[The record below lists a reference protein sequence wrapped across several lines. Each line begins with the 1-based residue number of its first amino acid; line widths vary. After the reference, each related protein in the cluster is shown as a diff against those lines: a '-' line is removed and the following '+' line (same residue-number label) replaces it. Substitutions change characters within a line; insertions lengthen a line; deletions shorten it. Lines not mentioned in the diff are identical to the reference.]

1 MELGLALLDQNSIM
15 QVDSNVKAVHNLVAR
30 LLLKVVKKQA
40 DPPHQQDLS
49 GLLPLVR
56 FSHSLM
62 DTIILVLRKALF
74 SMSVHTR
81 EGDTTGV
88 MLLLKTFMISTT
100 RSPSSP
106 SPLALSHNLLWMFT
120 GEPPPHN
127 KARICSGC

>member
-15 QVDSNVKAVHNLVAR
+15 QVDNNVKAVHNLVAR

-40 DPPHQQDLS
+40 NPPHQQDLS

-74 SMSVHTR
+74 SMSVHT
-81 EGDTTGV
+81 GQGVTTGGDAAPQDIHDLYHQV
-88 MLLLKTFMISTT
+88 SQ
-100 RSPSSP
+100 SSG
-106 SPLALSHNLLWMFT
+106 SLS
-120 GEPPPHN
+120 
-127 KARICSGC
+127 